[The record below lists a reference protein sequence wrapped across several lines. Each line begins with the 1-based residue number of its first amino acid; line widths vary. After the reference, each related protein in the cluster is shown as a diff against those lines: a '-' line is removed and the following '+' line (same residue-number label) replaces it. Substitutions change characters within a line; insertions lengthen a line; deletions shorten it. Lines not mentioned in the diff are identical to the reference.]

1 MSAIPAIVEEHPAGH
16 TEVAGGHAEPTLLGL
31 GAEGW
36 VYVSV
41 TIFFL
46 LAIFVGKAPQ
56 KIAAALDTQIAEKRR
71 NLDEAARIRA
81 EAEAL
86 LAEAREQQAQGAREA
101 ATMIERAKVEADAL
115 MAQAEQDTAA
125 LIARRSQ
132 MAETKIAA
140 AERAAVDGLRRQASS
155 ASVAAARQLIAEK
168 HGEAADRKLA
178 DEIIAGI

>member
-16 TEVAGGHAEPTLLGL
+16 TEVAESHGPELLGL
-31 GAEGW
+31 GAEAC

-56 KIAAALDTQIAEKRR
+56 KIAAALDAQIAEKRR

-86 LAEAREQQAQGAREA
+86 LAQAREQQQQGAKDAAAMLERARVEA
-101 ATMIERAKVEADAL
+101 AAIIERAE
-115 MAQAEQDTAA
+115 EDTAG

-132 MAETKIAA
+132 MAEQKIAS
-140 AERAAVDGLRRQASS
+140 AERAVIEDLRREAAA
-155 ASVAAARQLIAEK
+155 ASVAAAGALIAAK
-168 HGEAADRKLA
+168 HDEAADRKFA